1 MPHFEAR
8 KRVQHSPEAMFD
20 LVADVERYPEF
31 LPFCESLVVKARD
44 RDGTREVMIADMTI
58 GYKLVRETITSRV
71 VLDRDNMDIRA
82 DNVSGPFRQMQNTWH
97 FAPLDMGGCEVRFS
111 IAYEFKSRALAILVG
126 GLFDKVFSRFADAF
140 EARADDILSPA
151 EARNEKK

>member
-20 LVADVERYPEF
+20 LAADVERYPEF
-31 LPFCESLVVKARD
+31 LPFCESLVVKARN
-44 RDGTREVMIADMTI
+44 RDAAGEILIADMTI

-97 FAPLDMGGCEVRFS
+97 FSRLDKGGCEVRFS
-111 IAYEFKSRALAILVG
+111 ISYEFKSRALSILVG

-140 EARADDILSPA
+140 EARADEILSPA
-151 EARNEKK
+151 EARIEKK

>member
-8 KRVQHSPEAMFD
+8 KRVPHSPGAMFD

-31 LPFCESLVVKARD
+31 LPFCESLVVKARERKED
-44 RDGTREVMIADMTI
+44 REILIADMTI

-71 VLDRDNMDIRA
+71 TLDRERMEILA
-82 DNVSGPFRQMQNTWH
+82 DNVSGPFRQMRNTWH
-97 FAPLDMGGCEVRFS
+97 FRPLDNGGCEIGFS
-111 IAYEFKSRALAILVG
+111 ISYEFKSRALAVLVG

-140 EARADDILSPA
+140 EARADVIFS
-151 EARNEKK
+151 

>member
-1 MPHFEAR
+1 VPHFEAR
-8 KRVQHSPEAMFD
+8 KRVPHGPEAMFD

-44 RDGTREVMIADMTI
+44 RDGAREVMVADMTI

-71 VLDRDNMDIRA
+71 VLDRDMMEIRA
-82 DNVSGPFRQMQNTWH
+82 DNISGPFRQMQNNWH
-97 FAPLDMGGCEVRFS
+97 FAPLATGGCEVRFS
-111 IAYEFKSRALAILVG
+111 ISYEFKSRALAVLVG

-140 EARADDILSPA
+140 EARADVILS
-151 EARNEKK
+151 

>member
-8 KRVQHSPEAMFD
+8 KRVPHSPEAMFD

-44 RDGTREVMIADMTI
+44 RKGDREILIADMTI

-71 VLDRDNMDIRA
+71 TLDRDAMEIGA
-82 DNVSGPFRQMQNTWH
+82 DNISGPFRQMRNTWH
-97 FAPLDMGGCEVRFS
+97 FHPLDDGGCEIRFS
-111 IAYEFKSRALAILVG
+111 ISYEFKSRALAILVG

-140 EARADDILSPA
+140 EARADMIFS
-151 EARNEKK
+151 